1 MAAKLFTLL
10 ALVACVAADAS
21 YRGFG
26 YGRIGYGHNLAG
38 YRAGYRGYRGYNGY
52 NRYGN
57 YARGYSHLHKRDAEA
72 EPEADAGY
80 TTGLSTYSS
89 GYGYAPYSA
98 GYARYSAGYAPY
110 RAGYRASGLR
120 YGARYPAARVGSFY
134 GRLSLHKRSADAEPE
149 ADAGYLRS
157 AAYYAPSHYRYGGAR
172 SYEYRSPQ
180 GARGYAGRNYYGAG
194 RSYYG
199 RVHGVHKRSA
209 EPSYFRRYYGSGRSY
224 QAVYRPYSGYRSAIY
239 HH

>member
-1 MAAKLFTLL
+1 MGTLL

-98 GYARYSAGYAPY
+98 GYAPY

-180 GARGYAGRNYYGAG
+180 GARGYAGRNYYD
-194 RSYYG
+194 

-224 QAVYRPYSGYRSAIY
+224 QA
-239 HH
+239 

>member
-1 MAAKLFTLL
+1 MG
-10 ALVACVAADAS
+10 VACVAADAS

-80 TTGLSTYSS
+80 
-89 GYGYAPYSA
+89 
-98 GYARYSAGYAPY
+98 APY

-120 YGARYPAARVGSFY
+120 YGTRYPAARVGSFY

>member
-1 MAAKLFTLL
+1 MG
-10 ALVACVAADAS
+10 VACVAADAS

-38 YRAGYRGYRGYNGY
+38 YLGGYRGYRGYNGY
-52 NRYGN
+52 NRHGN
-57 YARGYSHLHKRDAEA
+57 YARGYSNLHKR
-72 EPEADAGY
+72 
-80 TTGLSTYSS
+80 
-89 GYGYAPYSA
+89 
-98 GYARYSAGYAPY
+98 
-110 RAGYRASGLR
+110 
-120 YGARYPAARVGSFY
+120 F
-134 GRLSLHKRSADAEPE
+134 ADAEPE

-199 RVHGVHKRSA
+199 RVHGLHKRSA
-209 EPSYFRRYYGSGRSY
+209 EPGYFRRYYGSGRSY
-224 QAVYRPYSGYRSAIY
+224 QAVYRPYSGYRSAVY

>member
-1 MAAKLFTLL
+1 MGTLL

-57 YARGYSHLHKRDAEA
+57 YARGYSHLHKRDAGA
-72 EPEADAGY
+72 EPEAD
-80 TTGLSTYSS
+80 
-89 GYGYAPYSA
+89 
-98 GYARYSAGYAPY
+98 ARYSAGYAPY

-180 GARGYAGRNYYGAG
+180 GARGYACRNYYGAG